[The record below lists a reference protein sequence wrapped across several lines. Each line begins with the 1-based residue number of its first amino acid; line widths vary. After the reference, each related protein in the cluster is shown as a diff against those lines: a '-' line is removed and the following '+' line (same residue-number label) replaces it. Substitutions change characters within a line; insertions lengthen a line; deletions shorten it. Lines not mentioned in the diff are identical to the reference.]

1 MPFLPPRE
9 GLEGSDVASFRRK
22 FRAFLNEI
30 RPP

>member
-22 FRAFLNEI
+22 FRAFRKEI